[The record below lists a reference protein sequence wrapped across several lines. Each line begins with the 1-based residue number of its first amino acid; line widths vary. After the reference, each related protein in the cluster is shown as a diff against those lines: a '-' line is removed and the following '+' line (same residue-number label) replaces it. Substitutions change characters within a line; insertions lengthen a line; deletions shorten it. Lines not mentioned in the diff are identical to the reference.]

1 MFCTK
6 CGAACAD
13 GTKFCMSCGN
23 PLQAEAPVQQPVYQA
38 PVEQPAAQPVY
49 QAPVEQPGAQPV
61 YQQPVYQA
69 PVQPAPQKV
78 REPVVYK
85 PFTLNAAGAVKK
97 FNRFVALGV
106 AVLALVMFVLSTFC
120 ILDLPMTAKVS
131 GDTVEDA
138 YEMVEDQM
146 DVSVDPNSV
155 TLYLSAGE
163 VGDLVEMAEDNNLF
177 EMAEEY
183 LDLDISISAVP
194 LYIGNILYGI
204 INLVIAGVC
213 VLYFLKKQNN
223 MPFYDDFVGR
233 YIKLENPVF
242 LACAA
247 GIVGAVL
254 QAVLFLLA
262 GMSESYQGIDA
273 TLTFGAPAMTWIAVA
288 IYAVVGVADLLAQ
301 GKED

>member
-23 PLQAEAPVQQPVYQA
+23 PLQAEAPQEPVQ
-38 PVEQPAAQPVY
+38 
-49 QAPVEQPGAQPV
+49 QPV
-61 YQQPVYQA
+61 YQQPVYQQ
-69 PVQPAPQKV
+69 PVYQQPVYQQPAPQKV
-78 REPVVYK
+78 REPVTYK

-97 FNRFVALGV
+97 YNRFVALGV
-106 AVLALVMFVLSTFC
+106 AVLALVMFVLSAFS
-120 ILDLPMTAKVS
+120 ILDLPMTVKVS

-146 DVSVDPNSV
+146 DVSVNPNAV
-155 TLYLSAGE
+155 TTYVSAGE
-163 VGDLVEMAEDNNLF
+163 VADLVEMAEDNNLF

-183 LDLDISISAVP
+183 LDLNISISAVP

-204 INLVIAGVC
+204 INLVIAGAC
-213 VLYFLKKQNN
+213 VLYFLKKQMN
-223 MPFYDDFVGR
+223 MSFYDDFVGR
-233 YIKLENPVF
+233 FIKLENPVF

-247 GIVGAVL
+247 GIVGAIL

-262 GMSESYQGIDA
+262 GMSESYQGVDA
-273 TLTFGAPAMTWIAVA
+273 SLTFGAPCMTWVAVA
-288 IYAVVGVADLLAQ
+288 IYAVVGVADLLVQ

>member
-6 CGAACAD
+6 CGAACAE

-23 PLQAEAPVQQPVYQA
+23 PLQAAPEQPVEQPAYQP
-38 PVEQPAAQPVY
+38 PVEQPAAQP
-49 QAPVEQPGAQPV
+49 A

-78 REPVVYK
+78 REPVTYK

-97 FNRFVALGV
+97 YNRFVALGV

-120 ILDLPMTAKVS
+120 ILDLPLTAKVS
-131 GDTVEDA
+131 GDEIEDA

-146 DVSVDPNSV
+146 DVSVDPNSA
-155 TLYLSAGE
+155 TIYLSAGE
-163 VGDLVEMAEDNNLF
+163 VADLVDMAEENDLF

-183 LDLDISISAVP
+183 LDLEISISAVP
-194 LYIGNILYGI
+194 LYIGNILFGL
-204 INLVIAGVC
+204 INLVIAAAC
-213 VLYFLKKQNN
+213 VLYFLKQQMG

-233 YIKLENPVF
+233 FIKLENPVF

-247 GIVGAVL
+247 GIVGAIL

-262 GMSESYQGIDA
+262 GTSETYQGIDA
-273 TLTFGAPAMTWIAVA
+273 SLTFGAPAMTWIAVA